1 MRYFV
6 GYSKR
11 NIYGSWIINQGQE
24 EIKFKFVESRKSEF
38 SGGSLKWKK

>member
-11 NIYGSWIINQGQE
+11 NIYASWIINQGQE
-24 EIKFKFVESRKSEF
+24 EIKFKFGELRKSEVVEVNDYDN
-38 SGGSLKWKK
+38 